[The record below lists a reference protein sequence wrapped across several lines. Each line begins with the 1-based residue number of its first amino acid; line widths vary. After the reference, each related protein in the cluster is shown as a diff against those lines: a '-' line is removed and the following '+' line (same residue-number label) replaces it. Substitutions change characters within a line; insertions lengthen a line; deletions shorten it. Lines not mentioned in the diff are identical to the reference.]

1 MMHFLCSL
9 KSLVKYWIL
18 GKKGNA
24 LHGHLNHHPAGARG
38 GTGKHKFSLVALATV
53 KAGAVGDPS
62 GMLAATSLITKWWR
76 DQVLN
81 VVPELKFA

>member
-24 LHGHLNHHPAGARG
+24 LHGHLSHHPPGQG
-38 GTGKHKFSLVALATV
+38 EGQENKFSLVALATV
-53 KAGAVGDPS
+53 KAGAVRDPS
-62 GMLAATSLITKWWR
+62 GMLAATSLITKWWK